1 MLFGCLYT
9 PDFALQAALQ
19 DSAASFLS
27 GPAAVLDGP
36 ESLLKVI
43 ACNDPARHAGVT
55 IGMTK
60 LQAESCGVVR
70 LERRV
75 IEQEESAQRALL
87 ECAYKFSP
95 RIESTAP
102 GTAIVDLNGSSR
114 LLGPAKEIGA
124 ALRREAEAAG
134 FVVNVAIAANPDAA
148 LHAARGRKGLTVIAD
163 GREAEALGEL
173 PVAVLEPP
181 EEISE
186 ILVHWGIG
194 DLRSLAALP
203 EIALTERL
211 GQEGLRLR
219 RLARGATQRELVPAE
234 PPLTFRE
241 SMELEEPVDLLEPLA
256 FILNRLLDDVMRRLR
271 ERSLATDHVEL
282 ELTLEDHPEQQLRA
296 DSAAST
302 VTTQF
307 QKTLKLPVPSQDAKV
322 LLKLVQLELS
332 AAPPPAPVKKVAIE
346 AFPARLRPVQAG
358 LFQPLAPEPAKLEIT
373 LARLRAVV
381 GGEDDLPT
389 HALSHPTTQQ
399 GRGRVGFARTVDS
412 HRPDSFTVLPSGASS
427 AGEAATRRSSQL
439 ALRRFRPPL
448 PSRVEMREGRPREIY
463 FERMRAQVLRAG
475 GPWRTTGAWWDKTG
489 EWQRDEWDV
498 ELKFEELKFELN
510 FAGAAGLYRVFQ
522 ELSSGQWFVEGMYD

>member
-1 MLFGCLYT
+1 MLFCRDDLFGCNVLFGCICA
-9 PDFALQAALQ
+9 PDFAVQAALQ
-19 DSAASFLS
+19 GGAAAFLIE
-27 GPAAVLDGP
+27 PAAVLEGP
-36 ESLLKVI
+36 DALLKVV
-43 ACNDPARHAGVT
+43 ACNEPARAAGVS

-60 LQAESCGVVR
+60 LQAESCGAVR
-70 LERRV
+70 LEKRA
-75 IEQEESAQRALL
+75 IEQEESAQKALL

-95 RIESTAP
+95 RMESRAA
-102 GTAIVDLNGSSR
+102 GTVIVDLSGSTR
-114 LLGPAKEIGA
+114 LLGEAEEIGA
-124 ALRREAEAAG
+124 ALLGEAEAEG

-148 LHAARGRKGLTVIAD
+148 LHAARGRKGLTVIR
-163 GREAEALGEL
+163 GGEEAEALGDL

-186 ILVHWGIG
+186 ILFHWGIS

-211 GQEGLRLR
+211 GQEGLRLQ

-234 PPLTFRE
+234 PPVTFCE
-241 SMELEEPVDLLEPLA
+241 SIELEEPVELLEPLA
-256 FILNRLLDDVMRRLR
+256 FVLNRLLDEAMRRLR

-282 ELTLEDHPEQQLRA
+282 ELTLEVHPEQQLRA
-296 DSAAST
+296 DAAAGT
-302 VTTQF
+302 VKQQF

-332 AAPPPAPVKKVAIE
+332 ASPPQAPVKKVAIE
-346 AFPARLRPVQAG
+346 VFPARLRPVQAG

-381 GGEDDLPT
+381 GAEDE
-389 HALSHPTTQQ
+389 Q

-412 HRPDSFTVLPSGASS
+412 HRPDSFTVLPSGVTSNGASV
-427 AGEAATRRSSQL
+427 TRKISQL
-439 ALRRFRPPL
+439 ALRRFRPLL
-448 PSRVEMREGRPREIY
+448 PARVEMHEGRPRAIS
-463 FERMRAQVLRAG
+463 FEHTRAQVMRAG

-489 EWQRDEWDV
+489 EWQHDEWD
-498 ELKFEELKFELN
+498 LELN

-522 ELSSGQWFVEGMYD
+522 DLGSGEWFVEGLYD